1 MIGKMG
7 TLRLCPNISGPSLK
21 WTFFI
26 KSTPS
31 IYSTKMS
38 QSKCKMYIW
47 PQFMVYAS
55 DNFVYTLVHRT
66 QNEHIPTNILWSRKI
81 EKVTNYSALNLIK
94 NREIKQKKTT
104 KNNSVSVH
112 TALESC
118 GIPFYRMEFLL
129 VSLTFF
135 SESIDIFLLDSVP
148 RRIFCHLLCF

>member
-21 WTFFI
+21 WTFFYKI
-26 KSTPS
+26 HAEYLPRWV
-31 IYSTKMS
+31 S
-38 QSKCKMYIW
+38 QNVKCTYDHNLW
-47 PQFMVYAS
+47 HAS

-104 KNNSVSVH
+104 KNNSVSLH
-112 TALESC
+112 SALESC